1 MSRNQNTQS
10 HRTTDNNS
18 SNKFNNKCCE
28 MTFVALNKWYEMEF
42 QKLGWMILAKD
53 KGMNEK
59 IDNYKMCLE
68 HLHQS
73 LKNKIKDVNDID
85 KKHDLKLM
93 CHNIVLLI
101 KHVNK
106 DFN

>member
-1 MSRNQNTQS
+1 MSRKQNTQ
-10 HRTTDNNS
+10 TQENNNNNS
-18 SNKFNNKCCE
+18 KLSNKCCE